1 MKVSYINIPW
11 NMPFYTPEVGEKVDA
26 NDALIFRISIAVLLL
41 GLELLASLT
50 GKLIHERS
58 ETFYSYFCCFCGGV
72 LLSKGLFCGLFDALT
87 MTTES
92 SPQYTL
98 TLFSLSFVIL
108 AACHMALS
116 SNGYQYSPLSVSD
129 DHMDDADEEE
139 ELGIELGMLPS
150 ASSEF
155 DDDDDDDD
163 IREDEHRFES
173 GSLRSGPSISP
184 SVVPTTT
191 SSPVSFLWTSTL
203 LSMTILGEGATGLLL
218 GSTYHQN
225 LSAYGRVFVQCI
237 LVCLVC
243 GSLMENN
250 IHQSGDFL
258 RLLVLI
264 ILALPF
270 GLLVGGNLLIDWLK
284 FSADQL
290 VAYGATVY
298 PIVAGAYTAGAVLY
312 MIPACGLSSSTEDEG
327 KNAWLPLRHL
337 GERPGYLEVV
347 KGVLSNPVHLRAM
360 SFVFGYF
367 IMSLSQ
373 NYF

>member
-58 ETFYSYFCCFCGGV
+58 ETLYTYFCCFCGGV

-87 MTTES
+87 MTAEN

-98 TLFSLSFVIL
+98 TLFSLSFVVL
-108 AACHMALS
+108 AAFHMALS

-129 DHMDDADEEE
+129 HMDDDDEE
-139 ELGIELGMLPS
+139 ELGMELGMLPS

-155 DDDDDDDD
+155 DDDDDDD
-163 IREDEHRFES
+163 IREDDNRFES
-173 GSLRSGPSISP
+173 GSLRSGPSNMSSVSP
-184 SVVPTTT
+184 SVVTT
-191 SSPVSFLWTSTL
+191 SSPLSFLWTSTL

-218 GSTYHQN
+218 GSTYHQS
-225 LSAYGRVFVQCI
+225 LHAYGRAFVQCV

-270 GLLVGGNLLIDWLK
+270 GLLVGGNLLVDWLG

-312 MIPACGLSSSTEDEG
+312 MIPACGLSSSTDDEG
-327 KNAWLPLRHL
+327 KNAWPQLRHL

-360 SFVFGYF
+360 SFVLGYLV
-367 IMSLSQ
+367 MSLSQ